1 MEFTFNDG
9 WMSVGEL
16 FKIQESRFGGRDDTN
31 SFKTNMFF
39 QNRLERFKVV
49 RYIVRDEH
57 EKYYWWG
64 FLFLLK

>member
-1 MEFTFNDG
+1 MEFTFNDE

-16 FKIQESRFGGRDDTN
+16 FKIQESRFGGRDDTK

-49 RYIVRDEH
+49 HYIVRDEH